1 MNNDLIIEHL
11 TKKFATSTSVAI
23 ADVNLTV
30 KEGTFTT
37 LLGPS
42 GCGKSTTLNCVAG
55 LEEPTAGCIRVGDFV
70 MTDKTK
76 NLILPPEQRH
86 LGMVFQS
93 YALWPHM
100 KVFDN
105 VAFALKL
112 QKRPSVEIKKRVQE
126 SLALVGL
133 EDLPDRYPFQLSG
146 GQQQRVALARAV
158 VSRPKVLLLDEPLSN
173 LDARIRENARVWLRD
188 LQQQLGIT
196 TVYVTHDQAEAFAMS
211 DMIAVM
217 SMGILQQYAAPEE
230 IYERPA
236 NKFVAEFIGVTSF
249 MTGTIEKINGKHAT
263 LKLSSGE
270 LLNIHK
276 ESKSEHVWREGEQAS
291 AAIRSER
298 VEVVTENAST
308 RENTIK
314 AHIVNRTYLGS
325 KWQYT
330 VETAGGS
337 LRIES
342 TDAIQSDDLFMYLPP
357 DSMILLAE

>member
-1 MNNDLIIEHL
+1 MNNDLIIQGL
-11 TKKFATSTSVAI
+11 TKKFITSNSVAI
-23 ADVNLTV
+23 EDVNITV
-30 KEGTFTT
+30 KEGQFTT

-55 LEEPTAGCIRVGDFV
+55 LEQPTAGSIRVGDFV
-70 MTDKTK
+70 MTDTARD
-76 NLILPPEQRH
+76 LILPPEQRH

-112 QKRPSVEIKKRVQE
+112 QKRPADEIKKRVGE
-126 SLALVGL
+126 SLTLVGL
-133 EDLPDRYPFQLSG
+133 EELADRYPFQLSG

-173 LDARIRENARVWLRD
+173 LDAKIRESARIWLRG

-196 TVYVTHDQAEAFAMS
+196 TVYVTHDQSEAFAMS

-217 SMGILQQYAAPEE
+217 SMGKLQQYAPPED

-249 MTGTIEKINGKHAT
+249 IKGTISAIDGKHIAF
-263 LKLSSGE
+263 KLPSGE
-270 LLNIHK
+270 SLKIGK
-276 ESKSEHVWREGEQAS
+276 ESQSSWNSGQDA
-291 AAIRSER
+291 AIAIRSER
-298 VEVVTENAST
+298 VEVLTENAAM

-314 AHIVNRTYLGS
+314 ARIATRTYLGS
-325 KWQYT
+325 KWQYM
-330 VETAGGS
+330 VETSGGS
-337 LRIES
+337 LRLES
-342 TDAIQSDDLFMYLPP
+342 TDAIQGDNLSMHLPP
-357 DSMILLAE
+357 DSIILLAD